1 MGMKIHAWLAVI
13 LFASAL
19 ILPALA
25 ESFTL
30 KIYGNANM
38 DEAIDDQDIS
48 CVQGIIDGKEKSTEL
63 ADANHDGVVNS

>member
-1 MGMKIHAWLAVI
+1 MGKRILTWLAVI
-13 LFASAL
+13 LCASAL

-38 DEAIDDQDIS
+38 DSVID
-48 CVQGIIDGKEKSTEL
+48 EKDVEYIR
-63 ADANHDGVVNS
+63 GVVSGTQPSTTF